1 MQPIKTLKK
10 TPLCTANEFLSVEL
24 HQVEFPDG
32 TRIDDWPWVIAPDY
46 VNVIARTVDGHFPV
60 FRQTKYAVDGV
71 TLAPVGGHVDPG
83 EEPLQ
88 AAQRELREETGLA
101 APTWL
106 HLQSNPVDANRGLC
120 TAHFYLALDA
130 APDCEPS
137 AGDLEEQE
145 TVLLTHD
152 ELSQALDA
160 GEFKTVSWSACV
172 ALALRALDGSS

>member
-1 MQPIKTLKK
+1 MRPIRTLKR
-10 TPLCTANEFLSVEL
+10 TPLCTANEFLSVEI
-24 HQVEFPDG
+24 HEVEFPDG

-46 VNVIARTVDGHFPV
+46 VNVIARTTDDRFPV

-83 EEPLQ
+83 EEPLE
-88 AAQRELREETGLA
+88 AAQRELREETGLG
-101 APTWL
+101 APRWQ

-130 APDCEPS
+130 APCCEPT
-137 AGDLEEQE
+137 ACDLEEQE
-145 TVLLTHD
+145 TVLLTRD

-160 GEFKTVSWSACV
+160 GEFKTVSWSAVV
-172 ALALRALDGSS
+172 ALALRRLGAC